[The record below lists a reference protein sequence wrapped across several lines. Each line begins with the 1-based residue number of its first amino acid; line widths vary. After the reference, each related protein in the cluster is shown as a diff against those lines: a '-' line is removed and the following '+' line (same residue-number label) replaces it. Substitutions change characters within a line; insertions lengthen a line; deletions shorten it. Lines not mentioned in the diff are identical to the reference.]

1 MSNALSM
8 YQASVPVLLRALAN
22 LRHVLAKGEAH
33 ARDKGYEPTILLQ
46 SRLAPDM
53 FPLVRQVQ
61 FATDTAKFAVARLA
75 GVESPRFDDVE
86 TTVEELALPFGAVAT
101 DLASGRG
108 IWLPEGRVA
117 DVVRV
122 SIALPGLF
130 TPCEHEGRLLVDG
143 ALVNPVPVSLCRA
156 MGADFVIA
164 VDMGSSLAGRHV
176 QSKARNREP
185 NMIEVLAESISIMQV
200 RITRS
205 RLAGARRACEP
216 AGRGPG
222 PWRVS

>member
-86 TTVEELALPFGAVAT
+86 TTF
-101 DLASGRG
+101 D
-108 IWLPEGRVA
+108 
-117 DVVRV
+117 
-122 SIALPGLF
+122 
-130 TPCEHEGRLLVDG
+130 
-143 ALVNPVPVSLCRA
+143 
-156 MGADFVIA
+156 
-164 VDMGSSLAGRHV
+164 
-176 QSKARNREP
+176 
-185 NMIEVLAESISIMQV
+185 
-200 RITRS
+200 
-205 RLAGARRACEP
+205 
-216 AGRGPG
+216 
-222 PWRVS
+222 